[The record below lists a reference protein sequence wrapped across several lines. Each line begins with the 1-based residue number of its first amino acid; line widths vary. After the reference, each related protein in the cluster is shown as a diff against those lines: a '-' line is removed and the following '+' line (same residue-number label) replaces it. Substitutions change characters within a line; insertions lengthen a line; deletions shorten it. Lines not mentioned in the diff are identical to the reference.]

1 MSEPQIGIPPGFG
14 INPPKEPE
22 APKQKPVDQYMGE
35 QALNPTLSPQAVYQ
49 PQMQKV
55 YQGEL
60 IDENVGAVTGDL
72 TKQPTVAGTA
82 FAGGQ
87 TGQAALATPTI
98 IGQAPTF
105 DAATG
110 TARREEAA
118 QGTTTTAD
126 AKTGVSTQIQP
137 IKGREVGAKEIAE
150 AATADRTFMED
161 MTAAQ
166 SGFVSDAQAATM
178 TVSPEMTVQGQLAE
192 ISKQFEGGKV
202 PAFAAGIVR
211 KANAIMAQ
219 RGMSASSM
227 AGAAITQAVMEAS
240 LPIAT
245 RDAQT
250 YYTTAMKIM
259 SNEQQANL
267 FNSQQNMKVDLANVS
282 NRQQMTLARA
292 QVEASLANQELKNQQ
307 QVNILNATRFAEAAN
322 MTFTQEQNRVFA
334 NSKMMETMNLQ
345 NLSNEQTT
353 ALANAATLAQMDM
366 ANLNARQQMA
376 VNNANNFFSMDMA
389 NLTNEQQ
396 SRIINQQQQQ
406 QVLLSDQASLNA
418 AEQFNATSQ
427 NQTTQFFAG
436 LGADISKF
444 NATAANAS
452 NQFNAGQANAMAQFN
467 ANVQNAR
474 EQFNA
479 NNKQVIAQSNAKWRR
494 DINTANTAAQNAA
507 NQVNAANYYNLS
519 NTALN
524 NIWQQFR
531 DEADYAY
538 TASENAADRAFN
550 YAMAILESNVTQS
563 LFDQKIAHA
572 NASAIGGF
580 LADLGVSYIAQR
592 AAGDN

>member
-1 MSEPQIGIPPGFG
+1 MSVPPLIDDEIG
-14 INPPKEPE
+14 INPPKQPEP
-22 APKQKPVDQYMGE
+22 PKQKPVDEYMGE
-35 QALNPTLSPQAVYQ
+35 QAVNPIISPQAVYQ
-49 PQMQKV
+49 PQFQKV

-60 IDENVGAVTGDL
+60 IDENIGAVTGDL
-72 TKQPTVAGTA
+72 TKQPSLADIATA
-82 FAGGQ
+82 QGV
-87 TGQAALATPTI
+87 TGQAALATPTV
-98 IGQAPTF
+98 IGQAPIVRG
-105 DAATG
+105 ATG
-110 TARREEAA
+110 TATQGTAA
-118 QGTTTTAD
+118 QGTTQGAQ
-126 AKTGVSTQIQP
+126 AQTGESTQIQP
-137 IKGREVGAKEIAE
+137 IKGREVGTKEIAD
-150 AATADRTFMED
+150 AAMADRAFMDD

-178 TVSPEMTVQGQLAE
+178 IMSPEMTVQGQLTE
-192 ISKQFEGGKV
+192 LSKQFEDGKV
-202 PAFAAGIVR
+202 PAFAAGIIR
-211 KANAIMAQ
+211 KANSIMAQ
-219 RGMSASSM
+219 RGMAASSM

-240 LPIAT
+240 LPIAM

-250 YYTTAMKIM
+250 YYDSATKIM
-259 SNEQQANL
+259 SNQQQTNL

-282 NRQQMTLARA
+282 NKQQMTLARA
-292 QVEASLANQELKNQQ
+292 QVEAALAGQELKNQQ
-307 QVNILNATRFAEAAN
+307 QANILNATRYAEAAN

-353 ALANAATLAQMDM
+353 ALSNASLLAQMDT

-376 VNNANNFFSMDMA
+376 VNNANNFFGMDMA

-418 AEQFNATSQ
+418 ASQFNATSQ

-436 LGADISKF
+436 LGADINKF
-444 NATAANAS
+444 NATATNAS
-452 NQFNAGQANAMAQFN
+452 NQFNAGQANAMGQFN
-467 ANVQNAR
+467 ANVQNSR

-507 NQVNAANYYNLS
+507 NQVNAANYFNLS
-519 NTALN
+519 STALN

-550 YAMAILESNVTQS
+550 YAMAILESEVTQD

-580 LADLGVSYIAQR
+580 LADLGVSYIASGR
-592 AAGDN
+592 GSN

>member
-1 MSEPQIGIPPGFG
+1 MSRPLDTT
-14 INPPKEPE
+14 PK
-22 APKQKPVDQYMGE
+22 AGQKPVDEFMGE
-35 QALNPTLSPQAVYQ
+35 QAVNPTLAPQAVYQ
-49 PQMQKV
+49 PQFQGIGA
-55 YQGEL
+55 GEL
-60 IDENVGAVTGDL
+60 IDPNVGAVTGDL
-72 TKQPTVAGTA
+72 TQQTAVAPTATA
-82 FAGGQ
+82 QGV

-98 IGQAPTF
+98 IGQAPTV

-126 AKTGVSTQIQP
+126 AQTGVSTQIQP
-137 IKGREVGAKEIAE
+137 IKSREVGAKEIAE

-219 RGMSASSM
+219 RGMAASSM

-250 YYTTAMKIM
+250 YYSTAMKIM

-322 MTFTQEQNRVFA
+322 MTFSQEQNRVFA

-406 QVLLSDQASLNA
+406 QILLSDQASLNA

-444 NATAANAS
+444 NATATNAS
-452 NQFNAGQANAMAQFN
+452 NQFNAGQVNAMAQFN

-474 EQFNA
+474 DQFNA

-550 YAMAILESNVTQS
+550 YAMAILESQVTQD

-580 LADLGVSYIAQR
+580 LADLGVSYIASR
-592 AAGDN
+592 

>member
-1 MSEPQIGIPPGFG
+1 MSEIQIPPDFG

-126 AKTGVSTQIQP
+126 AQTGVATQIQP
-137 IKGREVGAKEIAE
+137 IKGREVGAKEIAD

-259 SNEQQANL
+259 SNEQQTNL

-292 QVEASLANQELKNQQ
+292 QVEASLANQ
-307 QVNILNATRFAEAAN
+307 
-322 MTFTQEQNRVFA
+322 
-334 NSKMMETMNLQ
+334 
-345 NLSNEQTT
+345 
-353 ALANAATLAQMDM
+353 
-366 ANLNARQQMA
+366 
-376 VNNANNFFSMDMA
+376 
-389 NLTNEQQ
+389 
-396 SRIINQQQQQ
+396 
-406 QVLLSDQASLNA
+406 
-418 AEQFNATSQ
+418 
-427 NQTTQFFAG
+427 
-436 LGADISKF
+436 
-444 NATAANAS
+444 
-452 NQFNAGQANAMAQFN
+452 
-467 ANVQNAR
+467 
-474 EQFNA
+474 
-479 NNKQVIAQSNAKWRR
+479 
-494 DINTANTAAQNAA
+494 
-507 NQVNAANYYNLS
+507 
-519 NTALN
+519 
-524 NIWQQFR
+524 
-531 DEADYAY
+531 
-538 TASENAADRAFN
+538 
-550 YAMAILESNVTQS
+550 
-563 LFDQKIAHA
+563 
-572 NASAIGGF
+572 
-580 LADLGVSYIAQR
+580 
-592 AAGDN
+592 

>member
-1 MSEPQIGIPPGFG
+1 MAEEEK
-14 INPPKEPE
+14 PK
-22 APKQKPVDQYMGE
+22 AGQKPVDEFMGE
-35 QALNPTLSPQAVYQ
+35 QAVNPTLAPQAVFQ
-49 PQMQKV
+49 PQFQGIGA
-55 YQGEL
+55 GEL
-60 IDENVGAVTGDL
+60 IDPNVGAVTGDL
-72 TKQPTVAGTA
+72 TQRPTVAGTA
-82 FAGGQ
+82 FAGEQ
-87 TGQAALATPTI
+87 TGQAALATPTV
-98 IGQAPTF
+98 IGQAPTV

-126 AKTGVSTQIQP
+126 AQTGVSTQIQP

-150 AATADRTFMED
+150 AATADRAFMED

-192 ISKQFEGGKV
+192 ISKQFEGGKI

-322 MTFTQEQNRVFA
+322 MTFSQEQNRVFA

-444 NATAANAS
+444 NATATNAS
-452 NQFNAGQANAMAQFN
+452 NQFNAGQANAMKQFN

-474 EQFNA
+474 DQFNA

-524 NIWQQFR
+524 NVWQQFR

-538 TASENAADRAFN
+538 TASENAADRAFH
-550 YAMAILESNVTQS
+550 YAMAILESQVTQD

-580 LADLGVSYIAQR
+580 LADLGVSYIR
-592 AAGDN
+592 GM

>member
-1 MSEPQIGIPPGFG
+1 MSEVGIP
-14 INPPKEPE
+14 NPPDKPIEE
-22 APKQKPVDQYMGE
+22 PKQKPVDQYMGE
-35 QALNPTLSPQAVYQ
+35 QALNPILSPQAVYQ
-49 PQMQKV
+49 PQMQKA

-60 IDENVGAVTGDL
+60 IDEGIGAVTGDL
-72 TKQPTVAGTA
+72 TKQPSVADTA

-87 TGQAALATPTI
+87 TGQASLATPTI

-105 DAATG
+105 DAASG
-110 TARREEAA
+110 TATQGTAA
-118 QGTTTTAD
+118 QGATQGAQ
-126 AKTGVSTQIQP
+126 AQTGVSTQIQP
-137 IKGREVGAKEIAE
+137 ITGREVGAKEIAE
-150 AATADRTFMED
+150 AATADRAFLGD

-259 SNEQQANL
+259 SNEQQTNL

-282 NRQQMTLARA
+282 NRQQMTLAKA

-307 QVNILNATRFAEAAN
+307 QVNILNATRYAEAAN

-353 ALANAATLAQMDM
+353 ALANAATMAQMDT

-436 LGADISKF
+436 LGADINKF
-444 NATAANAS
+444 NATATNAS

-580 LADLGVSYIAQR
+580 LADLGVSYIAST
-592 AAGDN
+592 AGDN